1 MPIFVIF
8 LIFFG
13 VTWIITPVNFVV
25 IYLRRKRARI
35 LAIKQRTAAAGAGMN
50 LRRVG
55 GEDGSLSEALMP
67 RQLTAGAKCMF
78 QVICIFVVIYTVRI
92 KKDARWASIASFS
105 AMILMFVIAVFNFT
119 ALVSALAAQAH
130 PPEIV

>member
-78 QVICIFVVIYTVRI
+78 HVICIPCGNIHSPYQERRALGIYCIIFCYDINVR
-92 KKDARWASIASFS
+92 DCSFQLHRFS
-105 AMILMFVIAVFNFT
+105 
-119 ALVSALAAQAH
+119 
-130 PPEIV
+130 